1 MLHRA
6 FSKAKKEGCKKVSIN
21 FQIPI
26 DLKSEFDLLCKQ
38 EGVSVTSMLVALI
51 ETLIEE
57 SKGIYYNLDAN
68 SLLMINNRID
78 EINKE
83 LSKFYWTEG
92 GSFTFRDG
100 ISPDEEIYI
109 EKLECER
116 SRLLKI
122 FDMTN
127 LNKED

>member
-6 FSKAKKEGCKKVSIN
+6 FSKAKREGGKKVSIN
-21 FQIPI
+21 FQVPVE
-26 DLKSEFDLLCKQ
+26 LKSEFDFLCKQ
-38 EGVSVTSMLVALI
+38 EGVSITSMLVALI

-83 LSKFYWTEG
+83 LSKFYWSEG
-92 GSFTFRDG
+92 GSLSFKDG

-109 EKLECER
+109 EELENER

-122 FDMTN
+122 FNM
-127 LNKED
+127 LNSNEED